1 MNEADQL
8 RANKA
13 RFDLY
18 QAMQYRWHD
27 YLEGHLARYAKDA
40 QIDGLEAEVKAV
52 GAEIK
57 RLVEKLR
64 DAGPE
69 FLYEERKRRRHKT

>member
-1 MNEADQL
+1 MSDPDPKALQ
-8 RANKA
+8 A

-18 QAMQYRWHD
+18 HAMQYRWHD
-27 YLEGHLARYAKDA
+27 YLEGHLARYASKT

-64 DAGPE
+64 DVGPE
-69 FLYEERKRRRHKT
+69 FLYEERKPRRHKPK